1 MLQKKD
7 KLPLVAF
14 TLSRARCDQNADSLT
29 NLDLTDGDEK
39 HKINSFFQKSISILK
54 GSDKELPQVLTNLS
68 VIFAHNYMYLI

>member
-14 TLSRARCDQNADSLT
+14 TLSRARCDQNADCLT

-54 GSDKELPQVLTNLS
+54 GSDKELPQVLTNVA
-68 VIFAHNYMYLI
+68 VIFAHDNLYLI